1 MLAKLFKKKNKAVL
15 GVDISSTS
23 IKLIEIVE
31 QNGRFQVE
39 AYASE
44 ALSENAVVEQ
54 AINDEESVGE
64 SIKKAIVRSRTNV
77 KKASV
82 AVAGSAVI
90 TKVIQMSEGL
100 SSDEMENQIRIEAD
114 QYIPYPLEE
123 VAMDFEEQGPVEG
136 NDSQVNV
143 LLAACRKETVE
154 LREDAIE
161 IAGLESSVVDIEAF
175 CVERAYQL
183 IEPQLEAENL
193 DTVAII
199 DIGATM
205 TTLNVL
211 HKGSTIYTREQMFGG
226 RQLTEEIQRR
236 YGISAQ
242 EAMKAKLEGGLPDDY
257 DSEILEPFK
266 ESVVQQVS
274 RSLQFFY
281 SSSQFN
287 DVDYVILAGGTSSL
301 EGLSLLVQEKIGT
314 PAIIANPFA
323 NMTLGQKVNAQ
334 ILANDAP
341 GLLVACGLA
350 MRSFD

>member
-15 GVDISSTS
+15 GIDISSTS

-31 QNGRFQVE
+31 QNGRMQVE

-54 AINDEESVGE
+54 AINDEEAVGE
-64 SIKKAIVRSRTNV
+64 SIKKAFVRSHTSV

-90 TKVIQMSEGL
+90 TKVIQMAQGL
-100 SSDEMENQIRIEAD
+100 SSDEMENQIRVEAD

-136 NDSQVNV
+136 NDTLVNV

-154 LREDAIE
+154 LREDSIE
-161 IAGLESSVVDIEAF
+161 IAGLESCVVDIEAF

-183 IEPQLEAENL
+183 LESQLEGDDIE
-193 DTVAII
+193 TVAIM

-211 HKGSTIYTREQMFGG
+211 HKGSIIYTREQMFGG

-242 EAMKAKLEGGLPDDY
+242 EATKAKLEGGLPDDY
-257 DSEILEPFK
+257 EAEILGPFK

-274 RSLQFFY
+274 RSLQFFF
-281 SSSQFN
+281 SSSQYN

-301 EGLSLLVQEKIGT
+301 EGLELLVQDKIGT
-314 PAIIANPFA
+314 PAIVANPFA
-323 NMTLGQKVNAQ
+323 DMTIGQKVNAQ
-334 ILANDAP
+334 MLANDAP